1 LKFKYTNKL
10 IKLEELDLIFQNLN
24 LEDQMEQ
31 QPNPAPQLKII
42 NDPPLFSGTT
52 KDLDGFFDKD
62 KVSYRG
68 RSTKVSR

>member
-24 LEDQMEQ
+24 LKDQMEQ
-31 QPNPAPQLKII
+31 QLNPAPQLKII

-52 KDLDGFFDKD
+52 KDLDGFLT
-62 KVSYRG
+62 RIELI
-68 RSTKVSR
+68 